1 MPRNDSNR
9 TITAKLNSIHLRQ
22 TRRDKYSL
30 TKAPTKLSSPRLMV
44 TK

>member
-1 MPRNDSNR
+1 MPRKDSNR
-9 TITAKLNSIHLRQ
+9 TITAKARSIHLRQ
-22 TRRDKYSL
+22 TRRDKYAL